1 MIIVLIIIIITI
13 NNNNNSNNSN
23 NNNNNNTHRQLVFTA
38 FSKAILHDSQIIR
51 EIPVKQFIFSVI
63 AG

>member
-1 MIIVLIIIIITI
+1 MIIVLIIIITI
-13 NNNNNSNNSN
+13 NNNNNNSNNRN